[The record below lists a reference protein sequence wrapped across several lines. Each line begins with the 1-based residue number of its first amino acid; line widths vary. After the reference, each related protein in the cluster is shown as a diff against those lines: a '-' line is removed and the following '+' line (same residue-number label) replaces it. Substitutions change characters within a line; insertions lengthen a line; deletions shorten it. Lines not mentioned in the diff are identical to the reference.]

1 MWTCS
6 KCNAEIEDTFDS
18 CWRCVDASLSKPQAP
33 DDIGRRPGSRPDE
46 ETPLEFIE
54 AVRARSCYSVLRG
67 LVDVFSLLS
76 VAVIII
82 AGLFLASYEVV
93 IRIAVIVVG
102 CFMIIA
108 GRQSAFLLIDI
119 ADTLIEQNRKKK

>member
-1 MWTCS
+1 
-6 KCNAEIEDTFDS
+6 
-18 CWRCVDASLSKPQAP
+18 
-33 DDIGRRPGSRPDE
+33 
-46 ETPLEFIE
+46 
-54 AVRARSCYSVLRG
+54 LRG